1 MVLRV
6 NSDIGGQYEVL
17 DVNGGTCCLHL
28 KDSLRS
34 KLEQVPTSPPGKRFK
49 AVWRLTVAWV
59 PLAHADGDSQ
69 DGDFLDGSF
78 ERWMSPQELAKVKRR
93 TFT

>member
-1 MVLRV
+1 MLFAFERL
-6 NSDIGGQYEVL
+6 SS
-17 DVNGGTCCLHL
+17 L
-28 KDSLRS
+28 KARAG
-34 KLEQVPTSPPGKRFK
+34 PNITPGKRFK

-59 PLAHADGDSQ
+59 PLDHEDCDFQ
-69 DGDFLDGSF
+69 DGDILDGSF

>member
-59 PLAHADGDSQ
+59 PLDHEDCDFQ
-69 DGDFLDGSF
+69 DGDILDGSF